1 MPGTIVIKPLKADFE
16 NDLKIEL
23 AEGVKPYCVATMGD
37 KTIKGPTCQKSGKH
51 PFWKGTFH
59 FPVHDEKYCFIE
71 IKNNQIASH
80 EVIGVSEIDIKEVN
94 KEGKL
99 TKWYDVYFKKKR
111 AGKILIET
119 SIEDEELPMQF
130 LEFDGKDGHE
140 ISIIQSSEDHVLKE
154 SEIQGLSTFNLK
166 DEKLDDSTEEEIIEK
181 FAGLDGDDEAT
192 KEDLGESL
200 PLPVDEDL
208 VDQNIVVTKE
218 SGALNATVI

>member
-1 MPGTIVIKPLKADFE
+1 MPGTIVIKPLKANFE
-16 NDLKIEL
+16 NDLKLEL

-37 KTIKGPTCQKSGKH
+37 KTITGPTCQKAGKH

-59 FPVHDEKYCFIE
+59 FPIHDEKFCFIE
-71 IKNNQIASH
+71 IKNNQIATH

-99 TKWYDVYFKKKR
+99 TKWYDVYFKKRR

-140 ISIIQSSEDHVLKE
+140 ISIIQASEDHVLKE
-154 SEIQGLSTFNLK
+154 SEIQSLSEFNLK
-166 DEKLDDSTEEEIIEK
+166 DEKLDDSQDEVIDK
-181 FAGLDGDDEAT
+181 LANLDSNEEAT
-192 KEDLGESL
+192 KEALGESL

-208 VDQNIVVTKE
+208 VEQNIVVTKE
-218 SGALNATVI
+218 SGTLNATVI